1 MLTKKDDRAIQ
12 TEPFRLSAQETRAIW
27 ALSQSGEKPCQT
39 YGASNLVEL
48 GLAKQVTSPK
58 KDNSNA
64 IDEAWKGLQ
73 IAARDCDFHTLSI
86 WTDKISRLRRE
97 EREATKGYVLTPL
110 GKQVAR
116 GVAVKLSSQFS

>member
-1 MLTKKDDRAIQ
+1 MTTKENNKAVR

-27 ALSQSGEKPCQT
+27 SLAQSGEKPCHP

-48 GLAKQVTSPK
+48 GFAKQVNSPK
-58 KDNSNA
+58 KDNSTA

-73 IAARDCDFHTLSI
+73 IAARDCDLRGVT
-86 WTDKISRLRRE
+86 TCMAKIDRLHRE
-97 EREATKGYVLTPL
+97 EKEVSKGYVLTEL

-116 GVAVKLSSQFS
+116 GVAVRLSSQFS